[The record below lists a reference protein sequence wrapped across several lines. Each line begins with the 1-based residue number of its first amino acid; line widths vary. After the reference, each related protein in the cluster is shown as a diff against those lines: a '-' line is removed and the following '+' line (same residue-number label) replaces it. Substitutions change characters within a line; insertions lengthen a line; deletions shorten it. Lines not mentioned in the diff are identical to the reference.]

1 MKCYVTFYSHA
12 VLLMSFHGWNTERL
26 HEAWDVQTFIHVKTS
41 STEGGMIL
49 LIVHD
54 LCTSLRCITA
64 QTREP
69 ELIAAARVNACRV
82 YTSTFPNRPRSGSP
96 RRLYSDQSCH
106 IKDCQ
111 NTTYY
116 FNFPPKICSIH
127 MNTCTATPLVDINI
141 NTLYINVFNRKT
153 KKILNIYTCTCVYL
167 YKY

>member
-1 MKCYVTFYSHA
+1 MSLWCNICSKCSSSFIKWANELWT
-12 VLLMSFHGWNTERL
+12 LMTCWGKWNATWHFTPTLFCWCLSTVETLSDYTR
-26 HEAWDVQTFIHVKTS
+26 HCSDMFIHAKTS

-116 FNFPPKICSIH
+116 LNFPPKKCVRFTWIPV
-127 MNTCTATPLVDINI
+127 PLHP
-141 NTLYINVFNRKT
+141 
-153 KKILNIYTCTCVYL
+153 
-167 YKY
+167 